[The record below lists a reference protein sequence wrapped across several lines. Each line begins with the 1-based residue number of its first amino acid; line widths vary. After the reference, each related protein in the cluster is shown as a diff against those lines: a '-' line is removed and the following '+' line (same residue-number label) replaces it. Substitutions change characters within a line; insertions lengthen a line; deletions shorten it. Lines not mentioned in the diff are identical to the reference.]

1 MSAVVSDL
9 INGATG
15 VVGSL
20 LNYEMQDRIND
31 ENIDN
36 QWQMFHAN
44 QRFQKQQNLDMY
56 STLRRSLE
64 GAGLNVNANFGGY
77 PNTSAPS
84 STLASKTAP
93 QIDSVGIANLLQQAP
108 LVRSQAEKT
117 QEEAEALRI
126 ENSRK
131 RSEDIQYGVE
141 DVMDYVK
148 NHPESPL
155 PDIEVPPKNAGWFKA
170 HREFNQFK
178 GEQHQVNIVS
188 IEDSIKNAQWAKKS
202 VRDALVDMPY
212 RQLKH
217 VIELT
222 KQVVADTA
230 VSSEQKELIKAQTAV
245 IQLQEKLQQDNNI
258 MPYIDKMFS
267 GDFDFKDACKL
278 LVLAV
283 IGGMSRVSLHN

>member
-9 INGATG
+9 LNGATG

-84 STLASKTAP
+84 SSLASKTAP

-117 QEEAEALRI
+117 HEEAEALRI

-188 IEDSIKNAQWAKKS
+188 IEDRIKNAQWVKQS

-212 RQLKH
+212 RQLNH

-245 IQLQEKLQQDNNI
+245 TQLQEKLQQDNNI